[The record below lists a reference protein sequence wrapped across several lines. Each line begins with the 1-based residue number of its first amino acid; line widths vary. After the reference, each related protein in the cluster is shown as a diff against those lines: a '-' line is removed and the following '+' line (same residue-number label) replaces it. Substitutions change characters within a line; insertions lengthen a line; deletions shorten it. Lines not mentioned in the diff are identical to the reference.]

1 MHWHIVKEFGFFFFV
16 EASHKFTESAND
28 WGFTQ
33 FVAVRDLSRGF
44 VVNDTLTVKVR
55 IALEED
61 RYQRAQEAR
70 QLTG

>member
-1 MHWHIVKEFGFFFFV
+1 MYLT

-33 FVAVRDLSRGF
+33 FVAVRELSKGF
-44 VVNDTLTVKVR
+44 VVDDTLTVKVS

-70 QLTG
+70 ELTG